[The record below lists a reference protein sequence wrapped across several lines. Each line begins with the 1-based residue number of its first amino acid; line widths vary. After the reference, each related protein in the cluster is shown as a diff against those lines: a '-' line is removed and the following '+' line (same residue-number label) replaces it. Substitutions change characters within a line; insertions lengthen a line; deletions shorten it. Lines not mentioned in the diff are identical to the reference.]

1 MDWLILEM
9 FKNLALALVYSVLIN
24 WCVSMQILNQ
34 VSKNK
39 SVKVVST
46 IMSVLLGFVSGFLL
60 LVNWW

>member
-1 MDWLILEM
+1 VDWLILEM

-60 LVNWW
+60 LVN

>member
-60 LVNWW
+60 LVN